1 MNEEQR
7 EKLLQAIRAGTDL
20 DTSCHYA
27 GLSIA
32 SIYRDLERGKAAAE
46 VEQSGHSVDEGDEP
60 YLQFWKE
67 LTSARADSIVRNV
80 ASVQQAARNG
90 SWQAAAWWL
99 ERAVPES
106 YSKTSTD
113 RPRKPID
120 NPRGEISGA

>member
-7 EKLLQAIRAGTDL
+7 EKLLQAIRTGTDL
-20 DTSCHYA
+20 DTSCHFA
-27 GLSIA
+27 GLSVA
-32 SIYRDLERGKAAAE
+32 SVYRDLERGKAAAE
-46 VEQSGHSVDEGDEP
+46 VDQSGHKVDDSDVP
-60 YLQFWKE
+60 YWELWKD
-67 LTSARADSIVRNV
+67 LTLARADSIVRNV

-106 YSKTSTD
+106 YSKTSSE
-113 RPRKPID
+113 RSRKPID